1 MKEFVGLRAKTYSYL
16 KDNDNE
22 DKKAEGTEK
31 CVIKGKPKFKD
42 YKNCLEAA
50 QIENEI
56 SHLDKNKI
64 DIDSL
69 TEDQKGFIKNNKL
82 ILRTQQRFKSKTH
95 NGFIEEMNKIA
106 LSSNDDKRMQSID
119 SIETY
124 AYGMN
129 KNLVCKKEEIKCNNI
144 IKQYENV

>member
-129 KNLVCKKEEIKCNNI
+129 KNLVCKKEETKCNNI